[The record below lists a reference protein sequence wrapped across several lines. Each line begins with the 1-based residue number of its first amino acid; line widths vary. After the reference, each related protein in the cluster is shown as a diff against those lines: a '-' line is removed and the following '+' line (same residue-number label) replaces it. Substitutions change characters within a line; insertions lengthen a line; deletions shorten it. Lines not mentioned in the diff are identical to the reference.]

1 MMAERHTLK
10 KIFGRPE
17 AEPRLRL
24 ICATIGPG
32 KAHLLQLISET
43 RSVSEAARRMG
54 IGYKQAWQMVV
65 EMNGVFHR
73 PLVES
78 ISGGSRGGGSRL
90 SAAGRK
96 ALALYTAIQERCDA
110 AAGREMRALYRL
122 LKTSAAH
129 SRVVTR

>member
-1 MMAERHTLK
+1 MTAERHTLK

-17 AEPRLRL
+17 TEPRLRL

-32 KAHLLQLISET
+32 KAHLLQLIAET
-43 RSVSEAARRMG
+43 QSVSEAARRMG

-65 EMNGVFHR
+65 EMNGVFRR

-78 ISGGSRGGGSRL
+78 ISGGARGGGSRL
-90 SAAGRK
+90 SADGRK
-96 ALALYTAIQERCDA
+96 VLTLYTAIQARCDA

-129 SRVVTR
+129 SWVVTR